1 MKINKKILSIGSLIP
16 LAAPLAFVST
26 SPANNPNNNSE
37 DPKPTVSPDFDTFK
51 EKIDKVINEK
61 LAEIITSAIEEIKEK
76 AKSYH
81 SADSTNKQDFVN
93 EIYLYKVANYL
104 ENNKANI
111 LKNPS
116 EWGFTIV
123 YPRVISENREIS
135 AGSIKYGGETY
146 SIVFGKT
153 KGTSYSGKGFSEKVI
168 DDTFENVETFEAI
181 KSRTDSYFNDLKN
194 QFMDIVANDYDIPQ
208 INPKDKQTIAELTY
222 DDKTSS
228 LKLEVP
234 KGYESWEH
242 YILNK
247 INPRFTIFDLTNNQ
261 DQTQEQDD
269 SQPLIPP
276 LIPKEKPVDWF
287 KEDNTILNINNL
299 SPIIKFEY
307 FDSLQNGKKDNYAAF
322 IKEFNRN
329 KSSATP
335 IFFFDNPINTRFA
348 YKVSTLKYDTASSKL
363 KATVLIE
370 DVINKGQQREYER
383 ELKVISS
390 KAQSKSLEAAINYIQ
405 SIYAEFYKALG
416 IGPEINLLKLA
427 DRQLSRAVYNMINNT
442 VKLTSSQEY
451 ITAFNK
457 LVKKY
462 ESSFKNSNTSPS
474 VNNDKH
480 YKTELLGLFLGGIK
494 TLKTAL
500 NNP

>member
-299 SPIIKFEY
+299 SQLLSLNILIHCKMVKKIIMQLL
-307 FDSLQNGKKDNYAAF
+307 S
-322 IKEFNRN
+322 
-329 KSSATP
+329 KSS
-335 IFFFDNPINTRFA
+335 IEI
-348 YKVSTLKYDTASSKL
+348 KVLQLQYSSLIIQLTL
-363 KATVLIE
+363 VLLI
-370 DVINKGQQREYER
+370 RY
-383 ELKVISS
+383 
-390 KAQSKSLEAAINYIQ
+390 
-405 SIYAEFYKALG
+405 
-416 IGPEINLLKLA
+416 
-427 DRQLSRAVYNMINNT
+427 QL
-442 VKLTSSQEY
+442 
-451 ITAFNK
+451 
-457 LVKKY
+457 
-462 ESSFKNSNTSPS
+462 
-474 VNNDKH
+474 
-480 YKTELLGLFLGGIK
+480 
-494 TLKTAL
+494 
-500 NNP
+500 